1 MAKTAAEGF
10 SQFVSRITPSN
21 AERAATSS
29 HRASILAKLE
39 SKYTLFR
46 MFESGSFSHGTGVK
60 GNSDVDYFISLNQ
73 TRPQY
78 SSTILNSV
86 RDTLKERFP
95 STYIHVSRP
104 AVVLEFGSGY
114 ERVEIIPAYP
124 EAKANGTEMRFRI
137 PGITTEWIWST
148 PEAHSK
154 YVSGVNGKAGIKGG
168 AKSLARMVKCW
179 KYERNVPISS
189 FYLEMRAAQY
199 MDSQSSIS
207 WPFDIKFFLNR
218 LLDHS
223 LAAMNDPSGQTG
235 RIEACSSDANKQ
247 DALSKLKTAA
257 ARADRALEHY
267 EAGRISQAFDEWNLL
282 WNYEFPSYY

>member
-1 MAKTAAEGF
+1 MAKTASEGF
-10 SQFVSRITPSN
+10 SQFITRITPSD

-29 HRASILAKLE
+29 HRAAILAKLE
-39 SKYTLFR
+39 SKYTLWR

-60 GNSDVDYFISLNQ
+60 GHSDVDYFISLNQ
-73 TRPQY
+73 DRPQY
-78 SSTILNSV
+78 SSTILSSV

-124 EAKANGTEMRFRI
+124 ESKANGTNMRFRI
-137 PGITTEWIWST
+137 PGINSEWIWST

-154 YVSGVNGKAGIKGG
+154 YVTDINKKSGIAGG

-199 MDSQSSIS
+199 MDTQTSIN
-207 WPFDIKFFLNR
+207 WPYDVKIFLHR
-218 LLDHS
+218 LLGHE
-223 LAAMNDPSGQTG
+223 LAAMNDPSGETG
-235 RIEACSSDANKQ
+235 RIEPCSSEANKA
-247 DALSKLKTAA
+247 DALSKLRTAA
-257 ARADRALEHY
+257 ARAERALEHY
-267 EAGRISQAFDEWNLL
+267 EADRISQAFDEWNLL

>member
-1 MAKTAAEGF
+1 MAKTASEGF
-10 SQFVSRITPSN
+10 SQFITRITPSD

-29 HRASILAKLE
+29 HRAAILAKLE
-39 SKYTLFR
+39 SKYTLWR

-60 GNSDVDYFISLNQ
+60 GHSDVDYFISLNQ
-73 TRPQY
+73 DRPQY
-78 SSTILNSV
+78 SSTILSSV

-124 EAKANGTEMRFRI
+124 ESKANGTNMRFRI
-137 PGITTEWIWST
+137 PGINSEWIWST

-154 YVSGVNGKAGIKGG
+154 YVTDINKKSGIAGG

-199 MDSQSSIS
+199 MDTQTSIN
-207 WPFDIKFFLNR
+207 WPYDVKIFLHR
-218 LLDHS
+218 LLGHE
-223 LAAMNDPSGQTG
+223 LAAMNDPSGETG
-235 RIEACSSDANKQ
+235 RIEPCSSEANKA
-247 DALSKLKTAA
+247 DALSKLRTAA
-257 ARADRALEHY
+257 ARAERALEHY